1 MSTPL
6 LSIRIDVDA
15 SHARQALGV
24 DPATEVDAFT
34 LAGALA
40 SVSVRLRTELA
51 KAYPRARL
59 AVVSQRGLHG
69 ARPTR
74 VRLHPGRRLG
84 GQDVERVHV
93 AEHAEMLRG
102 MAITA
107 VKLGGAAREAVSALD
122 AAAAAADVR
131 GWAVLPPPGA
141 APISSTL
148 PPAPQRNLLAAE

>member
-15 SHARQALGV
+15 SHARQALDLDVGARV
-24 DPATEVDAFT
+24 DDFT

-40 SVSVRLRTELA
+40 GVSVRLRTELA

-59 AVVSQRGLHG
+59 AVVTQHGTHG

-74 VRLHPGRRLG
+74 VRLHPGRRTG

-93 AEHAEMLRG
+93 AEHAEMLRNA
-102 MAITA
+102 AIAA
-107 VKLGGAAREAVSALD
+107 VKTSGAARSAVNALD

-131 GWAVLPPPGA
+131 VWA
-141 APISSTL
+141 TL
-148 PPAPQRNLLAAE
+148 PAPQQRNLLAAE

>member
-15 SHARQALGV
+15 SHARQALGA
-24 DPATEVDAFT
+24 DATTEIDDFT
-34 LAGALA
+34 LASALA
-40 SVSVRLRTELA
+40 GVSVRLRTELA

-59 AVVSQRGLHG
+59 AVVSQHGTHG

-74 VRLHPGRRLG
+74 VRLHPGRRAG

-93 AEHAEMLRG
+93 AEHAEMLRNV
-102 MAITA
+102 AIAA
-107 VKLGGAAREAVSALD
+107 VKTSGAARSAVSALD

-131 GWAVLPPPGA
+131 MWA
-141 APISSTL
+141 TL
-148 PPAPQRNLLAAE
+148 PTAQPRDLLAAE